1 MGHSAPGLAG
11 PFESAMREPIRGFPQ
26 RAFLAAVL
34 IGLAVL
40 GCTAPA
46 QAQAPHVRSLTDF
59 RYTGVVRQ
67 QWDLSC
73 GAAAI
78 ATILTYQLG
87 HPVSEREVALAML
100 HRTSPKLVRARL
112 GFSLFD
118 LKVYAATLGFGA
130 AGFGSMNLDD
140 LDAIA
145 PAIVP
150 VRMHGFRHFV
160 VYRGRRGDRVLLAD
174 PSFGN
179 RTMPEWSF
187 RAVWAGGIGFR
198 VFDPALPNAPNRMGA
213 PADLF
218 ATPAASARRQEIA
231 AMPGGIR

>member
-1 MGHSAPGLAG
+1 MGHSAPGPTG
-11 PFESAMREPIRGFPQ
+11 PTESAVREPFRRFPQ
-26 RAFLAAVL
+26 RALPAAVL

-40 GCTAPA
+40 FRASPA
-46 QAQAPHVRSLTDF
+46 HSEAPHVRSLTDF
-59 RYTGVVRQ
+59 RYAGVVRQ

-78 ATILTYQLG
+78 ATILSYQLG

-130 AGFGSMNLDD
+130 AGFGAMNLDD

-160 VYRGRRGDRVLLAD
+160 VYRGRRGDRVLFAD

-179 RTMPEWSF
+179 RTMPLWSF
-187 RAVWAGGIGFR
+187 RAVWAEGIGFR
-198 VFDPALPNAPNRMGA
+198 VFDPAQPNAPNRMGA
-213 PADLF
+213 PAELF
-218 ATPAASARRQEIA
+218 AAPAASVRRQEIA

>member
-1 MGHSAPGLAG
+1 MRGPRFSHRAG
-11 PFESAMREPIRGFPQ
+11 
-26 RAFLAAVL
+26 LAAVFCVAAMFSMAADAR
-34 IGLAVL
+34 G
-40 GCTAPA
+40 
-46 QAQAPHVRSLTDF
+46 QAPHVRSLTDF
-59 RYTGVVRQ
+59 RYAGVIRQ

-130 AGFGSMNLDD
+130 AGFGKMTLDD

-160 VYRGRRGDRVLLAD
+160 VYRGRRGDHVLLAD

-187 RAVWAGGIGFR
+187 RAVWAEGIGFR
-198 VFDPALPNAPNRMGA
+198 VFDPAQPNAPNRIGA
-213 PADLF
+213 PAELF
-218 ATPAASARRQEIA
+218 ATPAASVRRHEI
-231 AMPGGIR
+231 MPGGIR